1 VVEVAGLIVIF
12 VYKSLLMD
20 PLQPFIIV
28 VDDDEDDQYLFNY
41 CFREMGLSHHVRF
54 FSDAVQFLKYA
65 DLISSLSARP
75 SLIILDY
82 KMPGM
87 NGNAVVE
94 YLKGLHEFADVP
106 LVILTT
112 IISEEKKQRLLKMGV
127 RACYKKGMNYQE
139 LKAELQEIVGYAIPA
154 KSQ

>member
-1 VVEVAGLIVIF
+1 
-12 VYKSLLMD
+12 MD

-41 CFREMGLSHHVRF
+41 CFREMGLEHHVRF
-54 FSDAVQFLKYA
+54 FSDAMQFLKYA

-75 SLIILDY
+75 SLIIIDY
-82 KMPGM
+82 KMPGI

-94 YLKGLHEFADVP
+94 YLKGIHEFSQVP
-106 LVILTT
+106 LVIFTT

-127 RACYKKGMNYQE
+127 SACYKKGMNYEE
-139 LKAELQEIVGYAIPA
+139 LKNELKEIVGYAMPQIAQEPYSRYSVN
-154 KSQ
+154 KINS